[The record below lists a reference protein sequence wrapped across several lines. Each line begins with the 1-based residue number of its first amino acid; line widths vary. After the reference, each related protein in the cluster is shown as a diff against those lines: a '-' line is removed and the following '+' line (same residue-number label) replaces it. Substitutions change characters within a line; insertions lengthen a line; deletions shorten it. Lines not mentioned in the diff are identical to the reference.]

1 MYHVSATILVSNPS
15 ADSRSEQPTR
25 TSGHASTKAR
35 RSERSSGICCWKSKN
50 PLNVKFL
57 EGVSLILLRG
67 AVVGEGEN
75 SRREK
80 N

>member
-1 MYHVSATILVSNPS
+1 MHHVSTAILVSNPS
-15 ADSRSEQPTR
+15 ADSRSERPTR

-35 RSERSSGICCWKSKN
+35 RSERSFGICRWKLKN

-57 EGVSLILLRG
+57 EGISLILLRS
-67 AVVGEGEN
+67 AVAGEGEN